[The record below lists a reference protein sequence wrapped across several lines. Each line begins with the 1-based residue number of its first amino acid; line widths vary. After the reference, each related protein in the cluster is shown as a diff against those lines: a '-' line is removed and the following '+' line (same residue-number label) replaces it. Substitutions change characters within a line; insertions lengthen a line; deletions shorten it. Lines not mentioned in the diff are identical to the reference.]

1 MPFLIF
7 LLLPVLL
14 AKTPIPKLQVCDTTP
29 QWRSNILDKVKKTV
43 IDNKSFTIG
52 RRGFF
57 GVANNAISGSNPT
70 TLYGISALLWPGQ
83 RAPEG
88 YCEYTEAINSST
100 LWANTKGSMCNST
113 YFLGR
118 QDAFVW
124 FGCTPP
130 ELRYFHFRSFDKL
143 HTDDPVHTPSA
154 SLGDTINNANVN
166 TTGGS
171 NGIAPYNRSAVII
184 STADA
189 DTYKLLADAFVAA
202 GVPRRAI
209 NVDVLPS
216 RFWINY
222 LDDAPFDPDQI
233 KRLGSKWTSED
244 NWKRAKADAMLLLGR
259 FTGFTNPQDADFYGN
274 SMSEVMIFHRATK
287 AKHNPI
293 ATVPDYVARPK
304 GTGKSEVA
312 LSKNLEQLRAN
323 LVTKMAQQNFTL
335 QASAIHTKDI
345 RDDYRCIH
353 YIDYS
358 VFYGMQDGFCDMQP
372 VDVSYSPIEWM
383 FPLMHPLMNNK
394 TVDPNTLKIAQT
406 FAFNDIADPKK
417 KQPLSEKVFVSIGV
431 NHNTYKNVGFNSLMV
446 TTLSE
451 GFEAPAN
458 SSYFYDNAGL
468 LGSANAFGKGLESL
482 YAVATARKS
491 TCTKLS
497 SLFPGEFCYSRD
509 QSSMPAHVF
518 IASVERIYLEYE
530 TKTGPSIDELLQ
542 TESLVFERKIQ

>member
-1 MPFLIF
+1 MPFFIF
-7 LLLPVLL
+7 LLFAAMLSN
-14 AKTPIPKLQVCDTTP
+14 TQIPKFQVCDTKP
-29 QWRSNILDKVKKTV
+29 EWRSNVLDKVKETL
-43 IDNKSFTIG
+43 IGNKSFTLG
-52 RRGFF
+52 RRGVF

-88 YCEYTEAINSST
+88 YCEYTEAINISSV
-100 LWANTKGSMCNST
+100 WADSKGSTCNST

-130 ELRYFHFRSFDKL
+130 ELLYFHFRSFDKL
-143 HTDDPVHTPSA
+143 HTDDPVHPPSA
-154 SLGDTINNANVN
+154 GLGDTINNANVN

-171 NGIAPYNRSAVII
+171 HGTAPFNRTAVII

-189 DTYKLLADAFVAA
+189 DTFKLLSDAFVAA

-233 KRLGSKWTSED
+233 KRLGSKWTPED
-244 NWKRAKADAMLLLGR
+244 NWRRSKADAMLLLGR
-259 FTGFTNPQDADFYGN
+259 FTGFTNPQDGEFYSN
-274 SMSEVMIFHRATK
+274 SMSQAMIFHSTST

-293 ATVPDYVARPK
+293 ATVPGDIARPK
-304 GTGKSEVA
+304 GTGKSEAA

-323 LVTKMAQQNFTL
+323 LLTKMAQKNFTL
-335 QASAIHTKDI
+335 QASSLHTKDL

-353 YIDYS
+353 YNDYS

-383 FPLMHPLMNNK
+383 FPFMYPLIHNK
-394 TVDPNTLKIAQT
+394 TVDEKTLKIAQAFT
-406 FAFNDIADPKK
+406 FNDAADPKNP
-417 KQPLSEKVFVSIGV
+417 QPLSEKVFVSIGV

-446 TTLSE
+446 TVIYE

-468 LGSANAFGKGLESL
+468 LGSANAFGNGFQNL

-497 SLFPGEFCYSRD
+497 SMFPGESCYSRD
-509 QSSMPAHVF
+509 QSSMPAQIS
-518 IASVERIYLEYE
+518 IASVERIYLELE
-530 TKTGPSIDELLQ
+530 TQTGPSLDELLQ
-542 TESLVFERKIQ
+542 TESLVFERKI